1 VRVANPAG
9 RAASAPAVGV
19 EQEEGRLRPGLVDAR
34 PAFRDDGGER
44 RANEIDGLWLQDR
57 IDGRPIGL
65 TRTRPAGDLRA
76 DPLDSGGHGVR
87 SHRVGRVLRAA
98 PRGYPSRMPTQRRY
112 GAQSMSSTLRDVL
125 VKRPGE
131 AFARA
136 FDDPAH
142 GFLGPVDFDVARRE
156 HEAFLDVLAGLG
168 PTVHVLETE
177 TDDPDLIYTFDPLLV
192 TDRGA
197 IPLRP
202 GKPNRAEEPA
212 LLQAWTEAAGIPTL
226 GRIEP
231 PGTIEGGDT
240 FWLRPDLFCIGRTLR
255 SNASGVFQLADL
267 IGGDVRVF
275 DVPYW
280 KGTAEL
286 IHLMSVISPV
296 ADDLAVVFLPLLP
309 AGLWELLVD
318 LDIRLIEVP
327 EAEFPTLGC
336 NVLAVRPGVVIMAE
350 GNSVTAAALAAAGCE
365 VHTYPA
371 TQIGINGSGGPT
383 CMTRPILRD

>member
-1 VRVANPAG
+1 MEQVERRLCPCLSEAGPALGEVRDERTTHELDRFGLLHELGTRPPGPGSKRPTSEVRLGSIDASDHSIGSHG
-9 RAASAPAVGV
+9 RASVLPLAP
-19 EQEEGRLRPGLVDAR
+19 PD
-34 PAFRDDGGER
+34 
-44 RANEIDGLWLQDR
+44 
-57 IDGRPIGL
+57 
-65 TRTRPAGDLRA
+65 
-76 DPLDSGGHGVR
+76 
-87 SHRVGRVLRAA
+87 
-98 PRGYPSRMPTQRRY
+98 YPSAMTLTQRRY
-112 GAQSMSSTLRDVL
+112 GAQSMTSTLRDVL

-131 AFARA
+131 AFGRA

-142 GFLGPVDFDVARRE
+142 GFLSPVDLDVARRE
-156 HEAFLDVLAGLG
+156 HDAFVEVLADLG
-168 PTVHVLETE
+168 PTIHVLDVE
-177 TDDPDLIYTFDPLLV
+177 TDDPDLVYPFDPLLV

-202 GKPNRAEEPA
+202 GKPNRADEPA
-212 LLQAWTEAAGIPTL
+212 LLEAWTEAAGIPTL
-226 GRIEP
+226 GRIDP

-240 FWLRPDLFCIGRTLR
+240 FWLRPDLFCLGRTLR
-255 SNASGVFQLADL
+255 TNASGVAQLADL
-267 IGGDVRVF
+267 VGGDVRVF

-280 KGTAEL
+280 KGPAEL

-336 NVLAVRPGVVIMAE
+336 NVLAVRPGVVIIAE
-350 GNSVTAAALAAAGCE
+350 GNHVTSAALTAAGCE